1 VHVHVISPEGE
12 AKYWLEPIVTVAYFS
27 GLTKRQLNQLQ
38 KVIEARKDEILKAWE
53 KHFRA

>member
-1 VHVHVISPEGE
+1 MHVHVISPEGE
-12 AKYWLEPIVTVAYFS
+12 AKYWLEPIVTVAYVS